1 MILLLIILAA
11 VAGVLIL
18 PGWYWSKKNRPQPA
32 IICLLPVAGLMLW
45 LLLISLGFGAQS
57 LANVMEAPVIAAV
70 AVMAAYAKFFI
81 FDRVSAL
88 SPYGKIFV
96 IVVVLIST
104 VALRA
109 FMPVIP
115 E

>member
-1 MILLLIILAA
+1 MILLLTILAT

-18 PGWYWSKKNRPQPA
+18 PGWYWSNKSRPQPA
-32 IICLLPVAGLMLW
+32 MICLLPVAGLILW

-57 LANVMEAPVIAAV
+57 LANVMEAPMIAAV
-70 AVMAAYAKFFI
+70 AVMAAYSKFFI

-96 IVVVLIST
+96 IVAVLVTT
-104 VALRA
+104 VALRT